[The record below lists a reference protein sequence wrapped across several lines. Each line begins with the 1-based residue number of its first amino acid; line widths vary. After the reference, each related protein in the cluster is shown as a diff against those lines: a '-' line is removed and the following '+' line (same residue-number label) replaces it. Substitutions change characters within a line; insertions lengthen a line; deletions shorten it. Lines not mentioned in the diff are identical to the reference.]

1 MKNLIQ
7 AVNQVMVTVQ
17 NIEKATT
24 IGNGRNSYKG
34 VSDKDVKL
42 MFNRAFRANGLA
54 IFQTKVEPT
63 TKVERWVEDS
73 QYGPKQKQSVFAE
86 VVVTYTLMH
95 TSGES
100 IELQGYGHG
109 VDTQD
114 KAAGKATTYALKYA
128 LLYNFLVATGD
139 IDDADAV
146 HSDAIVVPQMPQMP
160 QMPEVKKQLRHTDTE
175 NFQKVIDYITTG
187 KLTIEKLVAKYD
199 VDAATLAA
207 IKDFT
212 APEQAPKS
220 NTKTKTKKSKS

>member
-7 AVNQVMVTVQ
+7 AVNKVMAKVENV
-17 NIEKATT
+17 EKATT

-42 MFNRAFRANGLA
+42 MFNRAFRECGLA

-63 TKVERWVEDS
+63 TKVERWMEET
-73 QYGPKQKQSVFAE
+73 QYGPKQKQSVFTE

-95 TSGES
+95 TSGEQ
-100 IELQGYGHG
+100 IELQGFGHG
-109 VDTQD
+109 VDSQD
-114 KAAGKATTYALKYA
+114 KAAGKATTYAMKYS

-146 HSDAIVVPQMPQMP
+146 HSDAIVVPPTP
-160 QMPEVKKQLRHTDTE
+160 KKQLRHTDTE
-175 NFQKVIDYITTG
+175 NFQAVIDYIETG
-187 KLTIEKLVAKYD
+187 KLTIETLIEKYD

-207 IKDFT
+207 IKEFT
-212 APEQAPKS
+212 TPE
-220 NTKTKTKKSKS
+220 TKTKTKKSKSWLTFHK

>member
-1 MKNLIQ
+1 MQKLIQ
-7 AVNQVMVTVQ
+7 AVNKVMASVENV
-17 NIEKATT
+17 EKGMT

-73 QYGPKQKQSVFAE
+73 QYGPKQKQSVFTE

-100 IELQGYGHG
+100 IELQGFGHG
-109 VDTQD
+109 VDSQD
-114 KAAGKATTYALKYA
+114 KAAGKATTYAMKYA

-139 IDDADAV
+139 IDDADAT
-146 HSDAIVVPQMPQMP
+146 HSDAIAVPPP
-160 QMPEVKKQLRHTDTE
+160 PKKQLRHTDTE
-175 NFQKVIDYITTG
+175 NFQKVIDYLTNG
-187 KLTIEKLVAKYD
+187 RMTIEKLVEKYD

-207 IKDFT
+207 IKEFT
-212 APEQAPKS
+212 TPE
-220 NTKTKTKKSKS
+220 TKTKTKKSKS

>member
-1 MKNLIQ
+1 MKQLIQ
-7 AVNQVMVTVQ
+7 AVNKVMASVENV
-17 NIEKATT
+17 EKATT

-63 TKVERWVEDS
+63 TKVERWVEDG
-73 QYGPKQKQSVFAE
+73 QYGPKQKQSVFTE

-100 IELQGYGHG
+100 IELQGLGHG
-109 VDTQD
+109 VDSQD
-114 KAAGKATTYALKYA
+114 KAAGKATTYAMKYA

-139 IDDADAV
+139 IDDADAT
-146 HSDAIVVPQMPQMP
+146 HSDNIAVPPP
-160 QMPEVKKQLRHTDTE
+160 PEVKKQLRHTDTE

-187 KLTIEKLVAKYD
+187 KMTIEKLVEKYD

-212 APEQAPKS
+212 APEQTPKS

>member
-63 TKVERWVEDS
+63 TRVERWVEES

-100 IELQGYGHG
+100 MELQGFGHG

-139 IDDADAV
+139 IDDADAT
-146 HSDAIVVPQMPQMP
+146 HSDNIAVPQMP

-199 VDAATLAA
+199 VDAATLVA
-207 IKDFT
+207 IKEFT
-212 APEQAPKS
+212 APEQTPKS
-220 NTKTKTKKSKS
+220 NTNSKTKKSKS

>member
-7 AVNQVMVTVQ
+7 AVNKVMAKVENV
-17 NIEKATT
+17 EKATT

-42 MFNRAFRANGLA
+42 MFNRAFRECGLA

-63 TKVERWVEDS
+63 TKVERWSEDT
-73 QYGPKQKQSVFAE
+73 QFGVKQKQSVFTE

-95 TSGES
+95 TSGEQ
-100 IELQGYGHG
+100 IELQGFGHG
-109 VDTQD
+109 VDSQD
-114 KAAGKATTYALKYA
+114 KAAGKATTYAMKYS

-146 HSDAIVVPQMPQMP
+146 HSDAIAVPPTP
-160 QMPEVKKQLRHTDTE
+160 KKALRHTDTD
-175 NFQKVIDYITTG
+175 NFQAVIEYIESG
-187 KLTIEKLVAKYD
+187 KLTIEKLVEKYD

-207 IKDFT
+207 IKEFT
-212 APEQAPKS
+212 TPE
-220 NTKTKTKKSKS
+220 TKTKTKKSKA